1 MAHPVTDGTVFDIK
15 TVIKFLKVYVQ
26 DTFTP
31 AEFVVS
37 GLSLGGHVA
46 WDVLA
51 SERTV
56 NAAIPIVGSPNLTD
70 MLVERLSKSNNG
82 NPVDPTRWPESVARI
97 YQARDQNVAQIEGK
111 KILILNGAL
120 DALVPSKFTLP
131 WVEKY
136 GDRND
141 VTLCVLENTGHWMS
155 LEMIDKIV
163 DWVLEKIV

>member
-1 MAHPVTDGTVFDIK
+1 MEDN
-15 TVIKFLKVYVQ
+15 
-26 DTFTP
+26 FTP
-31 AEFVVS
+31 TEFVVS

-56 NAAIPIVGSPNLTD
+56 NAAIPIVGSPNLTN
-70 MLVERLSKSNNG
+70 MLVERLGKSDDANANS
-82 NPVDPTRWPESVARI
+82 TKWPESVARM

-111 KILILNGAL
+111 RVLILNGAL
-120 DALVPSKFTLP
+120 DVLVPSKFTLP

-141 VTLCVLENTGHWMS
+141 VTLCILENTGHWMS
-155 LEMIDKIV
+155 LEMIDRIV
-163 DWVLEKIV
+163 DWMLENII